1 MDKDICIKGKFEG
14 YYLAVDPKN
23 IGGSDYFDLDWKKI
37 VVSAFKP
44 IEQYSSDE
52 LKVGN
57 FDYKSTISDVDL
69 ITEANQLIKKE
80 TLYDVLLR
88 DFKILTSVKEG
99 NTRIVKVA
107 GVLYGRIPKK
117 KDLEKYIVSET
128 EPEKLY
134 ETSKKHK
141 TSNDPQIKGSD
152 AFDQGGCRDRFL
164 VASNSFIGR
173 AREKFNN
180 SWINSLNRKQVAASG
195 NDGCYK
201 TSNNGGGC
209 LINILRLVGLLFF
222 ITGILGL
229 FDSGIKDVQ
238 SWVQVGLGV
247 LMILASF
254 FPRLRGALGS
264 LIGLIIFLYIIGSL
278 IGKFVQE
285 VDTDWWNTDDQEQ
298 RDQEE
303 VDWDKERETKQV
315 SDSIIDDSGNKD
327 LLHYYQHNHNW
338 KENTGQKHSGKF
350 KVRQDFYPNSQKN
363 REELNISAYNSS
375 TYWHEVY
382 GAIIRNDNGK
392 LTEICK
398 MFSEIGKQKQLNRNE
413 FADMIVTSVQWIPYV
428 LVLEKSCE
436 ESIYDGGFV
445 SDYLAQGKP
454 CLGDIKFGIQSP
466 VEFMSNF
473 QGDCDTRAL
482 FCFQILDYFDYDV
495 AVLVSET
502 YGHAVLGISSNIGGG
517 DYVKYKGKRYYGWE
531 TTSIGF
537 KAGNMAPD
545 CSNMR
550 YWSVALSN

>member
-1 MDKDICIKGKFEG
+1 MDKNICIKGKFEG

-23 IGGSDYFDLDWKKI
+23 IGGSDYFELGWKKV
-37 VVSAFKP
+37 VVSDFKP
-44 IEQYSSDE
+44 IEQYSSEE
-52 LKVGN
+52 LKVGH
-57 FDYKSTISDVDL
+57 FDYKPAMSDVDL
-69 ITEANQLIKKE
+69 ITESNQLIKKE

-88 DFKILTSVKEG
+88 DYKILASVKDG
-99 NTRIVKVA
+99 NTRMVKVE
-107 GVLYGRIPKK
+107 GVFYGRLLQKNK
-117 KDLEKYIVSET
+117 LEKKT
-128 EPEKLY
+128 EPEELY
-134 ETSKKHK
+134 ETSKIEL
-141 TSNDPQIKGSD
+141 TSNDTEIQGNNAIS
-152 AFDQGGCRDRFL
+152 AGGCGNRHQ
-164 VASNSFIGR
+164 VGSNSFIGR

-180 SWINSLNRKQVAASG
+180 SWINSQNRKHVGTNG
-195 NDGCYK
+195 NGGCNK

-209 LINILRLVGLLFF
+209 FINILRIIGLLFL
-222 ITGILGL
+222 IAGIQGL
-229 FDSGIKDVQ
+229 FNSGISDVQ
-238 SWVQVGLGV
+238 SWVQVGLGI
-247 LMILASF
+247 LMILASL
-254 FPRLRGALGS
+254 FPRLRGVLGS
-264 LIGLIIFLYIIGSL
+264 LFGLIILLYIVGSFIL
-278 IGKFVQE
+278 NFAQN

-298 RDQEE
+298 RGQEE
-303 VDWDKERETKQV
+303 VDWDEERETKHV
-315 SDSIIDDSGNKD
+315 SDTISDDNGNKD

-350 KVRQDFYPNSQKN
+350 KVRQDFYPNSKNN
-363 REELNISAYNSS
+363 REQLNISTYNSS
-375 TYWHEVY
+375 TYWHNVY

-398 MFSEIGKQKQLNRNE
+398 MFSDIGKQKNLNRNE
-413 FADMIVTSVQWIPYV
+413 FADMVVTSVQWIPYV

-454 CLGDIKFGIQSP
+454 CLGGIKFGIQSP

-473 QGDCDTRAL
+473 KGDCDTRAL
-482 FCFQILDYFDYDV
+482 LCFQILDYFKYDV

-502 YGHAVLGISSNIGGG
+502 YGHSVLGISSNVGGG

-537 KAGNMAPD
+537 KAGHMAPD